1 MTERERRYTSCRS
14 FILLFKPEKDIIN
27 IMSLTVF
34 TATFFIT
41 VVLIFFLM
49 RYAEKLGMMDI
60 PNERSIHKKP
70 MPRGAGIAFVS
81 AVFIVTLFFNFTH
94 FIEYYYIYL
103 AIFVVFVAGVLDDK
117 IGVSPLLKFAFI
129 FVATCILY
137 LNDFHVASLGSYLGY
152 EITLPVVLMLPFTF
166 FAIAGFTNAFNLLD
180 GLDGLA
186 GGVSMVMLGA
196 FLAIGILHN
205 DMLIITL
212 SSLFI
217 VGVFTFLL
225 FNWHPAKVFMG
236 DSGSLTL
243 GFVISILS
251 IQSLAYLTPAAVLF
265 IIALPILDTFIVMTR
280 RIQRGRSPFKADRN
294 HMHHFLYKVKMDVK
308 FTVIL
313 IVYVQIA
320 FSIIGYQL
328 NQTDNFLN
336 LMLFGIL
343 FYIFLNLLDQRIRY
357 RH

>member
-1 MTERERRYTSCRS
+1 
-14 FILLFKPEKDIIN
+14 
-27 IMSLTVF
+27 MSLTVF
-34 TATFFIT
+34 LALFFVTLLTI
-41 VVLIFFLM
+41 LYMIRNAGKF
-49 RYAEKLGMMDI
+49 GMMDI
-60 PNERSIHKKP
+60 PNERSIHRKP
-70 MPRGAGIAFVS
+70 VPRGGGIGFVS
-81 AVFIVTLFFNFTH
+81 AVLIISLFFNFSY

-103 AIFVVFVAGVLDDK
+103 SILVVFTVGVVDDK
-117 IGVSPLLKFAFI
+117 RGVTPVTKFI
-129 FVATCILY
+129 FIFLATLILY
-137 LNDFHVASLGSYLGY
+137 LNDFYVASLGSFLGY
-152 EITLPVVLMLPFTF
+152 EITLPTVLILPFTF

-196 FLAIGILHN
+196 FLAIGILY
-205 DMLIITL
+205 DDLLIVTL
-212 SSLFI
+212 SSFFI
-217 VGVFTFLL
+217 VTVFTFLL
-225 FNWHPAKVFMG
+225 FNWHPAKIFMG

-251 IQSLAYLTPAAVLF
+251 IQSLEYLTPAAVLF

-294 HMHHFLYKVKMDVK
+294 HMHHFIYKVKMDVR

-313 IVYVQIA
+313 IVYVQLA

-328 NQTDNFLN
+328 NRTDNFLN
-336 LMLFGIL
+336 LILFGIL
-343 FYIFLNLLDQRIRY
+343 FYIFLNLLDQRIRH

>member
-1 MTERERRYTSCRS
+1 
-14 FILLFKPEKDIIN
+14 
-27 IMSLTVF
+27 
-34 TATFFIT
+34 
-41 VVLIFFLM
+41 
-49 RYAEKLGMMDI
+49 MDM

-70 MPRGAGIAFVS
+70 VPRGAGIGFVS
-81 AVFIVTLFFNFTH
+81 AIFIVSIFLNYSN

-103 AIFVVFVAGVLDDK
+103 SIFVVFIVGALDDNQ
-117 IGVSPLLKFAFI
+117 GVSPILKFVFI
-129 FVATCILY
+129 FFATFILY
-137 LNDFHVASLGSYLGY
+137 LNDFHLTSLGSYLGY
-152 EITLPVVLMLPFTF
+152 EITLPLVLILPFTF

-186 GGVSMVMLGA
+186 GAVSMVMMGA

-205 DMLIITL
+205 DTLLITL
-212 SSLFI
+212 SSIFL
-217 VGVFTFLL
+217 VGVSAFLF
-225 FNWHPAKVFMG
+225 FNWYPAKIFMG

-265 IIALPILDTFIVMTR
+265 IIALPVLDTFIVMTR
-280 RIQRGRSPFKADRN
+280 RIQRGRSPFQADRN
-294 HMHHFLYKVKMDVK
+294 HMHHFLYKAKMDVK

-336 LMLFGIL
+336 LILFGIL
-343 FYIFLNLLDQRIRY
+343 FFIFLNFLDQRIKHRMKAKKEDSCDE
-357 RH
+357 

>member
-1 MTERERRYTSCRS
+1 
-14 FILLFKPEKDIIN
+14 
-27 IMSLTVF
+27 MSITIY
-34 TATFFIT
+34 TATFLLT
-41 VVLIFFLM
+41 LSLIYLLM
-49 RYAEKLGMMDI
+49 RNAEKLGIMDI
-60 PNERSIHKKP
+60 PNERSIHKNP
-70 MPRGAGIAFVS
+70 VPRGAGMGFVS
-81 AVFIVTLFFNFTH
+81 AVFIVSLIFNFAH

-103 AIFVVFVAGVLDDK
+103 SMFIIFIVGALDDK
-117 IGVSPLLKFAFI
+117 RGVSPKFKFMFI
-129 FVATCILY
+129 FFATCILY
-137 LNDFHVASLGSYLGY
+137 LNDIQVSSLGSYLGY
-152 EITLPVVLMLPFTF
+152 EITLPLVLILPFTF

-186 GGVSMVMLGA
+186 GAVGLVMLGA

-205 DMLIITL
+205 DILMITL
-212 SSLFI
+212 SSLFL
-217 VGVFTFLL
+217 VAVFTFLL
-225 FNWHPAKVFMG
+225 FNWHPAKIFMG

-280 RIQRGRSPFKADRN
+280 RIQRGRSPFQADRN
-294 HMHHFLYKVKMDVK
+294 HMHHFLYKAKMDVK

-336 LMLFGIL
+336 LILFGIL
-343 FYIFLNLLDQRIRY
+343 FYIFLNILDQRIMH
-357 RH
+357 RHKD

>member
-1 MTERERRYTSCRS
+1 ME
-14 FILLFKPEKDIIN
+14 F
-27 IMSLTVF
+27 MSLTVL
-34 TATFFIT
+34 AALFIIASI
-41 VVLIFFLM
+41 LIYLQM
-49 RYAEKLGMMDI
+49 RYAEKWGMMDI
-60 PNERSIHKKP
+60 PNERSVHQKP
-70 MPRGAGIAFVS
+70 IPRGGGVGFVS
-81 AVFIVTLFFNFTH
+81 AVLITSLLFNFSQ

-103 AIFVVFVAGVLDDK
+103 AILVVFAVGVLDDRR
-117 IGVSPLLKFAFI
+117 GVSPVTKFVFI
-129 FVATCILY
+129 FLATLILY
-137 LNDFHVASLGSYLGY
+137 LNNIHVASLGSFLGY
-152 EITLPVVLMLPFTF
+152 EITLPAVLVLPFTF

-196 FLAIGILHN
+196 FLAIGILYH
-205 DMLIITL
+205 DTLIVTL

-217 VGVFTFLL
+217 VAVFTFLL
-225 FNWHPAKVFMG
+225 FNWHPAKIFMG

-251 IQSLAYLTPAAVLF
+251 IQSLEYLTPAAVLF

-294 HMHHFLYKVKMDVK
+294 HMHHFIYKVKKDVK

-313 IVYVQIA
+313 IVYVQLA

-328 NQTDNFLN
+328 NRTDNFLN
-336 LMLFGIL
+336 LILFGIL